1 MIHHIKQVLSVEELR
16 NIHRTLSTAEW
27 ELGRESAG
35 AQAAQLKNN
44 AQLSH
49 QSEAMRSIRAT
60 VLAALDRHP
69 TFFSATLPR
78 RVFPPRVN
86 RYEGALNSF
95 GAHVDNAIRFTPD
108 TGIRM
113 RTDVSC
119 TLFLVNPDEYDG
131 GELVFGEG
139 LGSQR
144 VKLAA
149 GDAVVYP
156 GTTVHEVTP
165 VTRGARIACFFWIE
179 SMVRDDAQRELLFNL
194 DRTIVKLRNTQGD
207 TTETVA
213 LTGTYH
219 NLLRM
224 WAAA

>member
-1 MIHHIKQVLSVEELR
+1 MIHHIKQVLSTDELR
-16 NIHRTLSTAEW
+16 EIQRILESAEW

-49 QSEAMRSIRAT
+49 QSDAMRSIRAI

-86 RYEGALNSF
+86 RYEGSLNSF
-95 GAHVDNAIRFTPD
+95 SAHVDNAIRFTPD

-113 RTDVSC
+113 RTDISC
-119 TLFLVNPDEYDG
+119 TLFLCDPDRYDG
-131 GELVFGEG
+131 GELLFREGFGT
-139 LGSQR
+139 QR

-179 SMVRDDAQRELLFNL
+179 SMVRETAKRELLFDL
-194 DRTIVKLRNTQGD
+194 DRTIVTLRDANGD
-207 TTETVA
+207 NAETVA

-224 WAAA
+224 WADA